1 MPANALHHKECSNPG
16 CKKRYTIIEAVNYF
30 NDRMKCYVC
39 RFCGSELMDMPN
51 HNDEEEDIQAMQNKI
66 KDQMEAETPF
76 HSSILGYIKRLN
88 GKQIHSVD
96 PAISIENEL
105 RDASVGVPLR
115 YSVECRE
122 WAYPFTGAA
131 MAEAEAVGRE
141 VREGRGVE
149 A

>member
-1 MPANALHHKECSNPG
+1 MPANALHPKECSNPG

-88 GKQIHSVD
+88 GKQIHCAMRPLEYRCV
-96 PAISIENEL
+96 IL
-105 RDASVGVPLR
+105 LSVGNGRIRSQGRLWR
-115 YSVECRE
+115 RRRRSV
-122 WAYPFTGAA
+122 AK
-131 MAEAEAVGRE
+131 
-141 VREGRGVE
+141 
-149 A
+149 

>member
-1 MPANALHHKECSNPG
+1 
-16 CKKRYTIIEAVNYF
+16 
-30 NDRMKCYVC
+30 
-39 RFCGSELMDMPN
+39 MPN

-105 RDASVGVPLR
+105 RDASMGVPLDC
-115 YSVECRE
+115 SVEHRE
-122 WAYPFTGAA
+122 WAYRCTRAA
-131 MAEAEAVGRE
+131 TAAAAADRD
-141 VREGRGVE
+141 VREE
-149 A
+149 C